1 MPARILVV
9 EDNQANLDLMVYLL
23 KAFGHTVTGAMNGLA
38 GIAAINA
45 AAFDLVLTDIRMPGI
60 DGYEMARRV
69 KADPKTQNLRL
80 VAVTASAMVGDRE
93 LAMGAGFDGYI
104 SKPIEPRRFVE
115 QVDEY
120 LPAPLRSN
128 RAGDARES

>member
-9 EDNQANLDLMVYLL
+9 EDNQASLDLMVYLL
-23 KAFGHTVTGAMNGLA
+23 KAFGQDVTGVMDGLA

-69 KADPKTQNLRL
+69 KADPKTQKLRL

-104 SKPIEPRRFVE
+104 SKPIDPRRFVA

-120 LPAPLRSN
+120 LPAPLRSDH
-128 RAGDARES
+128 AGDPRES